1 MDLNPVNYDKYSSS
15 VSSGT
20 SRSSGSALPPGFGM
34 YDFEESYSNREA
46 LMGGYNIDQD
56 EVERIYAEL
65 MPKDA
70 GIPVPVV
77 ESKSE
82 TVVEEVKEDS
92 VEEESDA
99 ASAFMRQAST
109 SEEQTKPAAVME
121 SVSTSKTETSKK
133 ESSSESPKDDKK
145 GGSKEAFLG
154 FVDKVSSIKPED
166 VTNAVKSVTT
176 KENLDKA
183 AELAKDTANKVQAS
197 FENSEGGNAIKL
209 PGGTRRVSP
218 QDDDFGEGTVIR
230 KKK

>member
-1 MDLNPVNYDKYSSS
+1 
-15 VSSGT
+15 
-20 SRSSGSALPPGFGM
+20 
-34 YDFEESYSNREA
+34 
-46 LMGGYNIDQD
+46 MGGYNIDQD

-109 SEEQTKPAAVME
+109 SEGQTKPAAVTE

-133 ESSSESPKDDKK
+133 ESSSESPKIDKK
-145 GGSKEAFLG
+145 GGSKE
-154 FVDKVSSIKPED
+154 
-166 VTNAVKSVTT
+166 
-176 KENLDKA
+176 
-183 AELAKDTANKVQAS
+183 ELVQAQRTS
-197 FENSEGGNAIKL
+197 LSIIRSHSCTKDYQSSVSL
-209 PGGTRRVSP
+209 PYL
-218 QDDDFGEGTVIR
+218 
-230 KKK
+230 